1 MRPCRGH
8 WRVILGSCG
17 VIGVMC
23 GSFEGHKEGLGLFS
37 LGFKRMVMMM
47 MMLVVMMLKFATGG
61 IEEVVFD

>member
-1 MRPCRGH
+1 MQWGRG
-8 WRVILGSCG
+8 G
-17 VIGVMC
+17 M
-23 GSFEGHKEGLGLFS
+23 GLFS